1 MIALAARRILRPD
14 ATLRPGTVMVDGD
27 RIAAVLDD
35 PGADPPDVTLAPGL
49 VDLQVNGL
57 GEFDVAAGDLAALG
71 LALRDAGTTSWCP
84 TLTSRP
90 LGAYADWFAAHP
102 DPAPGEIGVHLE
114 GPFLAPTR
122 AGAHPA
128 AALRPPDPAW
138 IAALPARVRLITLA
152 PELAGALDAIAVLR
166 AAGVVVALGHSDATY
181 DEARAAADAG
191 ASLVTHVFNAMA
203 PLHHRAPGLAG
214 AALSDAR
221 LTPAV
226 IGDGV
231 HVHPAVLALILR
243 SGRAVLV
250 TDAVASAGF
259 ALGSGAA
266 RRADGTLAGSVIT
279 LADAVAVAV
288 RAGVPLATALTA
300 ASTHPA
306 DAIGRPDLGRLVTGA
321 RADVI
326 ALDPGLRV
334 VRSWVAGR

>member
-57 GEFDVAAGDLAALG
+57 GEFDVAAGDLSALG

-90 LGAYADWFAAHP
+90 LGAYADWFAA
-102 DPAPGEIGVHLE
+102 
-114 GPFLAPTR
+114 
-122 AGAHPA
+122 
-128 AALRPPDPAW
+128 
-138 IAALPARVRLITLA
+138 LPARVRLVTLA
-152 PELAGALDAIAVLR
+152 PELAGALGAIAVLR

-181 DEARAAADAG
+181 DEARSAADAG

-214 AALSDAR
+214 AALSDPR
-221 LTPAV
+221 LTPTV

-243 SGRAVLV
+243 TGRAVLV
-250 TDAVASAGF
+250 SDAVASAGF
-259 ALGSGAA
+259 ALDSGAA

-288 RAGVPLATALTA
+288 GAGVPLATALTA

-326 ALDPGLRV
+326 ALDPALRV